1 MEKERCFIITPI
13 GNKNDDIRRHING
26 IIDAVIRP
34 TLQDEYDVIVSHEL
48 SELGSIN
55 KQIIKEIY
63 NDKLVIAN
71 LTTVNP
77 NVMYEL
83 AFRHTLGKPVII
95 IAEEGTKLP
104 FDISVERTIFYNND
118 ALGTIELSKTLKKF
132 IENIN
137 FDDISSPIHDTI
149 SDISKELKLVDSN
162 ENNDEKDLSNLEY
175 ILMRLD
181 SIESSVKSLNPRM
194 RFPRASKTRVHF
206 DECPRMIIGEEI
218 FNALSEVKE
227 IDRNVRIDSIN
238 IDEESKCIAISETLY
253 DRVSVPA
260 VMRFY
265 IETLENLGFTNVSLR
280 SPNSP
285 QNTR

>member
-118 ALGTIELSKTLKKF
+118 ALGTIELSNTLKKF

-227 IDRNVRIDSIN
+227 IDKNVRIDSIN
-238 IDEESKCIAISETLY
+238 IDEESKSIAISETLY

-285 QNTR
+285 

>member
-118 ALGTIELSKTLKKF
+118 ALGTIELSNTLKKF

-194 RFPRASKTRVHF
+194 RFPRVSKTRVHF

-285 QNTR
+285 QKTC

>member
-118 ALGTIELSKTLKKF
+118 ALGTIELSNTLKNF
-132 IENIN
+132 IEKIDFN
-137 FDDISSPIHDTI
+137 DISSPIHDTI

-162 ENNDEKDLSNLEY
+162 ENNNEKDLSNLEY

-194 RFPRASKTRVHF
+194 RFPRASKTRVYY
-206 DECPRMIIGEEI
+206 DECSRMIIGEEI
-218 FNALSEVKE
+218 FNALSEVKK
-227 IDRNVRIDSIN
+227 IDRNVRVDSISIN
-238 IDEESKCIAISETLY
+238 EESKCIVISEILY

-260 VMRFY
+260 VMEFY
-265 IETLENLGFTNVSLR
+265 IETLENIGFTNVSLR

-285 QNTR
+285 

>member
-13 GNKNDDIRRHING
+13 GNKNEEIRRHING
-26 IIDAVIRP
+26 IIDAVIKP
-34 TLQDEYDVIVSHEL
+34 LLKDDYDVIVSHEI
-48 SELGSIN
+48 SDLGSIN

-118 ALGTIELSKTLKKF
+118 ALGTIELAESLKKF
-132 IENIN
+132 IGAID

-162 ENNDEKDLSNLEY
+162 KSEDGKSINNLEY
-175 ILMRLD
+175 ILKRLD
-181 SIESSVKSLNPRM
+181 SIESSVKSLRQK
-194 RFPRASKTRVHF
+194 RTFPYESRTIF
-206 DECPRMIIGEEI
+206 NYDDCQEEI
-218 FNALSEVKE
+218 TNEKLFNALSMVE
-227 IDRNVRIDSIN
+227 NIDSNIRIN
-238 IDEESKCIAISETLY
+238 DVFIDVKSKLIIISEILY
-253 DRVSVPA
+253 NRISVPA
-260 VMRFY
+260 IMSFY
-265 IETLENLGFTNVSLR
+265 IDTLDMLGFTNVSFKR
-280 SPNSP
+280 KS
-285 QNTR
+285 

>member
-34 TLQDEYDVIVSHEL
+34 TLQDKYDVIVSHEL

-118 ALGTIELSKTLKKF
+118 ALGTIELSNTLKKF

-265 IETLENLGFTNVSLR
+265 IDTLENLGFTNVSLR

-285 QNTR
+285 